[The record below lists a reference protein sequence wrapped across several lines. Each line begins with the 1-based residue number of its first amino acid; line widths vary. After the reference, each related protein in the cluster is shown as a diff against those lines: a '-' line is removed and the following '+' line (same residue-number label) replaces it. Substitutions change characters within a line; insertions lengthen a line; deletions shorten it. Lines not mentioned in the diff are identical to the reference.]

1 MDPRKENN
9 QDARPAAPS
18 LDGFLPPDIKPA
30 VPSANKRP
38 FMPAEFYTPPPLPN
52 LPEIEELAPPPPKPV
67 PKRQGMRDALSVFGV
82 LASALLLAFCLIN
95 FVFQSYQVEGPSMR
109 STLENSDHLIVW
121 KVDRTIANLTGTTYI
136 PNRGDVVIFN
146 EPENA
151 EPIGPTGKQLIKRV
165 IGLPGERVVIKGT
178 EITVYNDQHPNGLN
192 PDKEL
197 PYGEKIIFEKPNNL
211 DVTVG
216 DNQVFVAGD
225 NRDNSLDSRVFG
237 PLDADNIVGKLVVR
251 ILPLN
256 TFKLF

>member
-1 MDPRKENN
+1 
-9 QDARPAAPS
+9 
-18 LDGFLPPDIKPA
+18 
-30 VPSANKRP
+30 
-38 FMPAEFYTPPPLPN
+38 
-52 LPEIEELAPPPPKPV
+52 
-67 PKRQGMRDALSVFGV
+67 
-82 LASALLLAFCLIN
+82 
-95 FVFQSYQVEGPSMR
+95 MR